1 MSNVTSRLQSISD
14 TLARIGQNAR
24 NLLTQN
30 APSVPESAP
39 TRYTGSTRRLS
50 DDEERAIVKMLDE
63 GYSVQFIASE
73 FAVSRPTVYNT
84 RDKHRP
90 QMHHRQTA

>member
-1 MSNVTSRLQSISD
+1 MSNVTSRLQSIST

-24 NLLTQN
+24 QLLKQSVN
-30 APSVPESAP
+30 SPSAEPPA
-39 TRYTGSTRRLS
+39 RYTGSTRRLS
-50 DDEERAIVKMLDE
+50 DDEEQAIVKMLDE